1 MEQELKYDVK
11 KNKRERTRRIAKK
24 DSPTNEKIWGHEGGR
39 REICECSLRHVQSH
53 GKKIKKGGIKAI
65 QAVKMGYSHG
75 QRRKLLTPGTRIGNQ
90 TRNNREKSKR
100 GRFDWVFVGQS
111 RSV

>member
-1 MEQELKYDVK
+1 MKKYGDTKEV
-11 KNKRERTRRIAKK
+11 A
-24 DSPTNEKIWGHEGGR
+24 
-39 REICECSLRHVQSH
+39 EICECSLRHVQSH

-100 GRFDWVFVGQS
+100 GRCDWVFVGQS